1 MFTADVAIMNL
12 SSVSAVSGLLLMIVT
27 GCSGAEGGTGTDTSD
42 VAIGGTK
49 VLALDLK
56 GEQSGT
62 SPSAQNAY
70 WTARLSEIVYL
81 PLGSI
86 PAKLKEIGV
95 VSTLYVPFA
104 NTETDAQ
111 GFYLRTATAG
121 FLVFRGS
128 EKKVRDWS
136 TNFDFIRKVQVGP
149 QATIMHSGFQRA
161 VDSVWPT
168 IRKQLD
174 VHAGASALPLY
185 ITGHSLGG
193 AMAVYATYKSVFD
206 GCLATKVPGDFGG
219 VTKPWADSNIKIDR
233 TGTNAES
240 RCLASKIS
248 VTATYTFGQ
257 PAVGNNTFADEL
269 DARLKVTKTAY
280 FRYVNANDP
289 IPSAAAVGLVYPHI
303 GNPSA
308 SSPDSHL
315 AFLSPCGAL
324 VLGNQAGRDGLPA
337 SIPDHNMDEYYNKI
351 LGAAAG
357 KLFKGTSASKCKP

>member
-1 MFTADVAIMNL
+1 MNL
-12 SSVSAVSGLLLMIVT
+12 LNVAAISGLFLMLAT
-27 GCSGAEGGTGTDTSD
+27 GCAASNGDPTSDSSD

-49 VLALDLK
+49 VLAMDLK

-70 WTARLSEIVYL
+70 WTARLSDIVYQ
-81 PLGSI
+81 PLASI
-86 PAKLKEIGV
+86 PAKLKELGV
-95 VSTLYVPFA
+95 VSTLYVPFSNA
-104 NTETDAQ
+104 ETDAQ
-111 GFYLRTATAG
+111 GFYLRTPTAG

-128 EKKVRDWS
+128 EKKVLDWS

-149 QATIMHSGFQRA
+149 QAVIVHSGFQRA

-193 AMAVYATYKSVFD
+193 AMAVYATYKSLFD

-219 VTKPWADSNIKIDR
+219 VTKPWAESNIKIDR

-240 RCLASKIS
+240 RCLASRIS

-257 PAVGNNTFADEL
+257 PAVGNNVFADEL
-269 DARLKVTKTAY
+269 DARLKATKTTY

-289 IPSAAAVGLVYPHI
+289 ISSAAAVGLVYPHI
-303 GNPSA
+303 GNPTS

-315 AFLSPCGAL
+315 AFLSTCGAL
-324 VLGNQAGRDGLPA
+324 VLGSQAGRDALPA
-337 SIPDHNMDEYYNKI
+337 SVADHKMDEYYNKI

-357 KLFKGTSASKCKP
+357 KLFKGQSASKCKP